1 MQVPPL
7 GQENS
12 LDRGAWWATVHRAQS
27 QTQLSMLSTQHNL
40 VYMFKAL
47 LVALRSL
54 HFQEMKLEAG

>member
-1 MQVPPL
+1 MQIPPL

-27 QTQLSMLSTQHNL
+27 QTQLSMLSMQHNL